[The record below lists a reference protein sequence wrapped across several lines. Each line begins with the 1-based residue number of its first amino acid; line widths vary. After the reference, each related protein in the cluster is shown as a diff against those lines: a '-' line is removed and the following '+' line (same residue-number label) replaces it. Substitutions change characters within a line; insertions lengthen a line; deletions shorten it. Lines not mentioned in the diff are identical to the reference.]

1 MSNLF
6 KMSFGIDV
14 GFDKESPEEGYDVY
28 LRYKDNSGRTM
39 NRQYEG
45 TDCDEIL
52 DDLYAD
58 FLEMMVASLHQ
69 QTEEEEKKTCPVK
82 YITFTSPDTSPIC
95 ASPDASPVCD
105 FGLVQ
110 GKATSVSSQDDKF
123 NELLSMITDLK
134 AEVDALKTSDTRA
147 DETSLKTSNAPTCEK
162 KNKTT
167 VDFDDIFKSNGKYYE
182 DLIKKAF
189 GMN

>member
-28 LRYKDNSGRTM
+28 LKYKDNSGRTM
-39 NRQYEG
+39 NKQYEG

-58 FLEMMVASLHQ
+58 FLEMMIASLPQ
-69 QTEEEEKKTCPVK
+69 QTKEEKKPCPVK
-82 YITFTSPDTSPIC
+82 YITFTSPDV
-95 ASPDASPVCD
+95 SPVCD
-105 FGLVQ
+105 FEQVQ
-110 GKATSVSSQDDKF
+110 ERTVASYQDDKF
-123 NELLSMITDLK
+123 DEILSMITDLK
-134 AEVDALKTSDTRA
+134 AEVDALKTS
-147 DETSLKTSNAPTCEK
+147 ETPTHEEKTEPS
-162 KNKTT
+162 
-167 VDFDDIFKSNGKYYE
+167 VDFNDVFKSNGKYYE
-182 DLIKKAF
+182 DLIKKVF

>member
-28 LRYKDNSGRTM
+28 LKYKDNSGRTM

-69 QTEEEEKKTCPVK
+69 QAKEEKKEPCPVK
-82 YITFTSPDTSPIC
+82 YITFNSPGTSPIC
-95 ASPDASPVCD
+95 ASSDTSPVCD
-105 FGLVQ
+105 FERVQ
-110 GKATSVSSQDDKF
+110 EKATSVSSQDDKF

-134 AEVDALKTSDTRA
+134 AEVDALKTSDAPMREEEN
-147 DETSLKTSNAPTCEK
+147 ETAPMCEK
-162 KNKTT
+162 KNETP
-167 VDFDDIFKSNGKYYE
+167 VDFNDLFKSNGKYYE
-182 DLIKKAF
+182 DLIKKVF

>member
-28 LRYKDNSGRTM
+28 LKYKDNSGRTM

-58 FLEMMVASLHQ
+58 FLEMMIASLPQ
-69 QTEEEEKKTCPVK
+69 QTKEEKKTCPVK
-82 YITFTSPDTSPIC
+82 YITFTSPNTSSVLTSP
-95 ASPDASPVCD
+95 DTSPVCD
-105 FGLVQ
+105 FERVQ
-110 GKATSVSSQDDKF
+110 EKATSVSSQDDKF

-134 AEVDALKTSDTRA
+134 AEVDALKTSDTPRH
-147 DETSLKTSNAPTCEK
+147 EEK
-162 KNKTT
+162 SETT
-167 VDFDDIFKSNGKYYE
+167 VDFDDVLKSNGKYYE
-182 DLIKKAF
+182 DLIKKVF

>member
-28 LRYKDNSGRTM
+28 LKYKDNSGRTM
-39 NRQYEG
+39 NKQYEG

-58 FLEMMVASLHQ
+58 FLEMMIASLPQ
-69 QTEEEEKKTCPVK
+69 QTKEEEKKTCPVK
-82 YITFTSPDTSPIC
+82 YITFNSPDTS
-95 ASPDASPVCD
+95 SNCD
-105 FGLVQ
+105 FLV
-110 GKATSVSSQDDKF
+110 KESSIASKQDDKF
-123 NELLSMITDLK
+123 DELFSMITDLK
-134 AEVDALKTSDTRA
+134 AEVDALKTS
-147 DETSLKTSNAPTCEK
+147 NAPAREEEK
-162 KNKTT
+162 ENEAP
-167 VDFDDIFKSNGKYYE
+167 VDFNDVFKSHGKYYE
-182 DLIKKAF
+182 DLIKKVF